1 MPISLKTSMN
11 LTLGMTTILTITSC
25 ASMPAS
31 PMNDIS
37 QIMSWW
43 SGDYNNDAQLA
54 KLTAAGKPIW
64 RADDTGEGGH
74 IEVTSHYRPIA
85 LPAFGANVIYVEE
98 TKHGDPDAMFRQRIY
113 TLGQASEDDPIRVKM
128 YYFNDKE
135 KYVGAYKDL
144 SLLADLTPDDM
155 FELKDECDLIVEK
168 QDDKYHMP
176 MVKDAC
182 IFGERAFNYQ
192 VLIGQNS
199 FWFRDK
205 ISDINGVKPTE
216 SAGNFT
222 YHELDKLK

>member
-1 MPISLKTSMN
+1 MRTSIKKYRQ
-11 LTLGMTTILTITSC
+11 LALGMIAAFGISACSSIPTAPID
-25 ASMPAS
+25 
-31 PMNDIS
+31 DIS

-43 SGDYNNDAQLA
+43 SGDYNNDAQLT
-54 KLTAAGKPIW
+54 KLIAAGKPVW

-74 IEVTSHYRPIA
+74 IEVTSHYRPVE
-85 LPAFGANVIYVEE
+85 LPAFGENVIYVEE

-113 TLGQASEDDPIRVKM
+113 TLEQKNENEPIRVKM

-135 KYVGAYKDL
+135 KYVGSYKDL
-144 SLLADLTPDDM
+144 RRLTDLTQDDM
-155 FELKDECDLIVEK
+155 FALKDECDLIVEK
-168 QDDKYHMP
+168 QGDKYHMP

-182 IFGERAFNYQ
+182 VFGERAFNYQ
-192 VLIGQNS
+192 VLIGENS

-205 ISDINGVKPTE
+205 ISDVNGVKPTE